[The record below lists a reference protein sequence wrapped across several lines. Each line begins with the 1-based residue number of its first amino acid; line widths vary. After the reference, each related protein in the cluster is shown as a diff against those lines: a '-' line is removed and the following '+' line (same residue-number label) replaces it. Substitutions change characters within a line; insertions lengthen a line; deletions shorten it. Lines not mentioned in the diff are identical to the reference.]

1 MIRKKRIH
9 MVCNAHLD
17 PVWLWHWEDG
27 LTEALSTF
35 RIAADFCEKHGSFVF
50 NHNESLLY
58 GWVEEYEPQL
68 FERIRKLVKKGS
80 WHISGGAYIQPDVNN
95 VSGESHIRHYLV
107 GRKYFKENF
116 KSYPK
121 TAYNFD
127 PFGHGEGFPQILS
140 GCGMSHYIFCR
151 PGHGTYDLPVGIFR
165 WQDRSGEQVIARRSD
180 DHYLTNNTMV
190 TSLDEW
196 LPHYESEPTTMIM
209 WGVGN
214 HGGGATEEEYASLQK
229 YISKNPEFEFV
240 ESTPDQFFK
249 EVIAGTEKVP
259 VVHGEIQN
267 SFPGCYTSMSR
278 IKRAHREVESLMS
291 STERLAALAW
301 WWGYAAYPAKDL
313 SVAWKD
319 LLFGEFHDIL
329 PGSGS
334 PTAERDSLQ
343 LFAHA
348 NEILRRTRFRMHHS
362 MISSDPSA
370 KMGVV
375 PVFVTNPHGFPV
387 KTQVEFEL
395 QLDQNHGAI
404 GDPEITLTCEGK
416 KIEFQRLHAEA
427 CCAGNWRVRLMALL
441 DLKPWQTLRLEE
453 SYRSG
458 NPRHPAMPKIT
469 ERSLTFRTRKFKV
482 RINPKTGLVDM
493 LSLPDARKSLV
504 GKNALQPVYYADLD
518 HSWTSGDP
526 AKANSMGE
534 HAMMTGY
541 ALGRPAAK
549 YRLATKKEAELLS
562 PVPQKSSTRVG
573 SEPSSAIRIV
583 EQGTFRTVVEVMF
596 VCENSAIVR
605 QYHIGHKDGS
615 FEIRD
620 RVFNNHRESMLKLLV
635 PMNFDVRDG
644 VAEALYSAAIR
655 KPTKGH
661 LEMPCQRWAAVR
673 GKQGGGDV
681 FLAVANT
688 GSGAYSLTEKEWG
701 ISVLRSPAYSSFN
714 SISIDDKL
722 KGRFLPRHDQGEHE
736 MRYSLHIG
744 KRFHETEI
752 SRAAQV
758 LNVPPVWQ
766 VYYPQPKKVDRK
778 RRVRPDETVVV
789 DDPNIQI
796 VALKKSEKGNKL
808 IVRLQDTLGRKRP
821 ISLRV
826 RPYSGRIST
835 TIDRFGLVTV
845 AVAKGAK
852 TLQWSLVNLVEEAT

>member
-1 MIRKKRIH
+1 

-27 LTEALSTF
+27 LTETLSTF
-35 RIAADFCEKHGSFVF
+35 GIAADFCEKHEDFVF

-58 GWVEEYEPQL
+58 RWVEEYEPHL
-68 FERIRKLVKKGS
+68 FQRIRRLVRKGS

-107 GRKYFKENF
+107 GRKYFQEKF

-127 PFGHGEGFPQILS
+127 PFGHGEGFPQILR

-165 WQDRSGEQVIARRSD
+165 WQDRSGSQVIARRGD
-180 DHYLTNNTMV
+180 DHYLTNNLMLE
-190 TSLDEW
+190 SLDTW
-196 LPHYESEPTTMIM
+196 LPHYKSEPTTMIL

-214 HGGGATEEEYASLQK
+214 HGGGATEVEYATLQK
-229 YISKNPEFEFV
+229 YIADHPEYEFV
-240 ESTPDQFFK
+240 ESTPDGFFK
-249 EVIAGTEKVP
+249 EAIAGTKKVP
-259 VVHGEIQN
+259 IVRGEIQN

-291 STERLAALAW
+291 STERLAALVW
-301 WWGYAAYPAKDL
+301 WWGYAAYPDENL
-313 SVAWKD
+313 RVAWKD

-329 PGSGS
+329 PGSGT
-334 PTAERDSLQ
+334 PTAEKDSLQ

-362 MISSDPSA
+362 MISSDPRTG
-370 KMGVV
+370 KGVV

-404 GDPEITLTCEGK
+404 RDPEITLTCEGK
-416 KIEFQRLHAEA
+416 KIEMQRLHAEA
-427 CCAGNWRVRLMALL
+427 CCAGNWRVRLITLL

-453 SYRSG
+453 SYRNG
-458 NPRHPAMPKIT
+458 KPTRTTMPKIT
-469 ERSLTFRTRKFKV
+469 DRSLTFRTKKFKI

-493 LSLPDARKSLV
+493 LSLPNQSKSLV
-504 GKNALQPVYYADLD
+504 GKNSLQPVYYADLD
-518 HSWTSGDP
+518 HAWTTGDP
-526 AKANSMGE
+526 AKAESMGE
-534 HAMMTGY
+534 HAMLTGY
-541 ALGRPAAK
+541 AFGRPSAK
-549 YRLATKKEAELLS
+549 FRLATKKEAELLS
-562 PVPQKSSTRVG
+562 PIPDDASGAGGGQLSR
-573 SEPSSAIRIV
+573 AIRFV
-583 EQGTFRTVVEVMF
+583 ERGALRTVVEVMF
-596 VCENSAIVR
+596 VCENSAVVR
-605 QYHIGHKDGS
+605 QYHIGHRDGTL
-615 FEIRD
+615 EIRD
-620 RVFNNHRESMLKLLV
+620 RVFNSHRDRMLKLLV
-635 PMNFDVRDG
+635 PLSFDVRDG
-644 VAEALYSAAIR
+644 VGESLYSAANR
-655 KPTKGH
+655 EPTNAH

-673 GKQGGGDV
+673 GKQGGGEV
-681 FLAVANT
+681 FVAVTST

-701 ISVLRSPAYSSFN
+701 ISVLRSPAYSSFH
-714 SISIDDKL
+714 SIHFDDKL
-722 KGRFLPRHDQGEHE
+722 KRRFLPRHDQGEHE

-744 KRFHETEI
+744 KRFRETEI

-766 VYYPQPKKVDRK
+766 VYYPQPKKIDRK
-778 RRVRPDETVVV
+778 RRVRPTETVVV
-789 DDPNIQI
+789 EDSNIQI

-808 IVRLQDTLGRKRP
+808 IVRLQDTLGRRRH

-826 RPYSGRIST
+826 RPYAGRIRT
-835 TIDRFGLVTV
+835 TIDRFGLLTI
-845 AVAKGAK
+845 AVKKGAK
-852 TLQWSLVNLVEEAT
+852 RLEWSVVNLVEQVNS